1 MKTLFKLNDKILY
14 QAIKMYQKN
23 TNKIVIIQKIVK

>member
-23 TNKIVIIQKIVK
+23 TNKLLSFKK